1 MKTSKSAARYAKALF
16 ALASEDRRVSE
27 IRKEVDGLAL
37 LFSENVAL
45 RDALLTPLFPAD
57 QRKAA
62 LRSIA
67 KRVSLSQVVSNFF
80 SYLIDQ
86 RRIIDYPVIVS
97 EFGRL
102 ADESAGLLTAQ
113 VITATPLDDR
123 RRDRLRR
130 ALSEHTGREVRL
142 EATVDP
148 TLVGGAIAR
157 VGDLVFDGTIRT
169 QLAHLRANLL
179 GEGARR

>member
-1 MKTSKSAARYAKALF
+1 MRSSKSAARYAKALF
-16 ALASEDRRVSE
+16 ALAREERRVSE
-27 IRKEVDGLAL
+27 IRGEVDGLSQ
-37 LFSENVAL
+37 LFSENDDL
-45 RDALLTPLFPAD
+45 RDVVLTPLVPAE

-62 LRSIA
+62 LRGIA
-67 KRVSLSQVVSNFF
+67 QRVSLSQLVSDFF

-86 RRIIDYPVIVS
+86 RRIIDYPVIVA

-113 VITATPLDDR
+113 VVTATPLDDR

-130 ALSEHTGREVRL
+130 ALSERTGREVRL
-142 EATVDP
+142 EASVDP
-148 TLVGGAIAR
+148 SLVGGAIAR

-169 QLAHLRANLL
+169 QLGHLRANLL
-179 GEGARR
+179 GDSAKR